1 MFVGIFLV
9 IGLGYWFF
17 SSRGENVKTQSGLS
31 GSVGSGSTTNPASLN
46 SMGGVS
52 GTSGQNAS
60 GSDFLVALV
69 NLNNI
74 ELEDSV
80 LSNPVWNYLFDFSV
94 DLEPEGEAGR
104 INPFAPIGSDGSILP
119 AEQSSKVPSANLLN
133 NGGAGA
139 LIN

>member
-1 MFVGIFLV
+1 MNSTMKNIIMFVGIFLV

-17 SSRGENVKTQSGLS
+17 SSRGVNV
-31 GSVGSGSTTNPASLN
+31 
-46 SMGGVS
+46 
-52 GTSGQNAS
+52 
-60 GSDFLVALV
+60 
-69 NLNNI
+69 NNI